1 MRSLDDVIFVEF
13 DRNPNF
19 IYDNILPD
27 VVYLRNQCNCSL
39 SYVMLSDVFHT

>member
-19 IYDNILPD
+19 ISDDILPN
-27 VVYLRNQCNCSL
+27 VVARLQN
-39 SYVMLSDVFHT
+39 